1 MITVEGLI
9 KELEKYPKKIGVRFE
24 TGVRG
29 NLKSLLAVKSI
40 VLDAEIHP
48 DEPICL
54 KIELEEVG
62 KIL

>member
-1 MITVEGLI
+1 MITVEKLI

-24 TGVRG
+24 AGVQG
-29 NLKSLLAVKSI
+29 DLKSLLAVKSI
-40 VLDAEIHP
+40 VLDTEINS